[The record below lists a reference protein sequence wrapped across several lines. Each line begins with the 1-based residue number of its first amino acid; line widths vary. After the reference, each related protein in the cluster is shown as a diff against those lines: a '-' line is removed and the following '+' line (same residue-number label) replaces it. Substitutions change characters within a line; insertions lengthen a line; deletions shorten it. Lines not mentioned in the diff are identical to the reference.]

1 MTLPFNLALGSI
13 LLPLL
18 KVLQKETGLVT
29 WCKANPSKK
38 DKGEQAFR
46 EHSPRIFMGKCKELK
61 SDSKSLE
68 ESSGVKHVTRA
79 RGWWKRGDVSACA
92 AQANME
98 CWVHHDIILDDHD
111 VYGQG

>member
-1 MTLPFNLALGSI
+1 MGYLVQGQSE
-13 LLPLL
+13 
-18 KVLQKETGLVT
+18 QK
-29 WCKANPSKK
+29 N
-38 DKGEQAFR
+38 KGEQAFR

-92 AQANME
+92 AQANIE